1 MGLMQMAD
9 VIRQYYSIAE
19 ILNDDEHLIAYLIQ
33 KFHPKKIYFS
43 AILSD
48 IQNASVDRLDKFSDT
63 LDVLNTMPKQKI
75 IEEAKGLA
83 FDTEYAYIQYLCNL
97 LEVNGII
104 YVSNTN
110 FKMKQKEEHK
120 VKFET
125 GRLF

>member
-1 MGLMQMAD
+1 MTDIMK
-9 VIRQYYSIAE
+9 QYYRLASVLE
-19 ILNDDEHLIAYLIQ
+19 DDLHLVSFVIQ

-48 IQNASVDRLDKFSDT
+48 VENASIDRLAKFSDT
-63 LDVLNTMPKQKI
+63 LDVINTMPAQKI

-83 FDTEYAYIQYLCNL
+83 FDTEYAYIRYLCDL
-97 LEVNGII
+97 LDANGII